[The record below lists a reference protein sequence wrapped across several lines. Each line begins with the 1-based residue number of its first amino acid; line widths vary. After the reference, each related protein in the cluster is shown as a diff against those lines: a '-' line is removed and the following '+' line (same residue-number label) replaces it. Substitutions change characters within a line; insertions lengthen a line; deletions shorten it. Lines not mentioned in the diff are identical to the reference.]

1 MTTPVINRIF
11 YALLVGAML
20 LAAYAASNWNPDA
33 ITLDNAY
40 VSGRVLRIPAST
52 DGFVESY
59 SVRRADPVARGQ
71 RLFFIRNGE
80 NEARLR
86 EHGAA
91 LRMAVEEEMRSCK
104 GLSAVLQRARVQLAI
119 ARLQGAFHQAGTS
132 EVTAPY
138 DGYVYDV
145 LAYPGRPVRKG
156 EDLLVLIPKEPPW
169 VEANVLES
177 DIARLAPGTAV
188 EVIPDTGGGKLK
200 YPGLIQSVVPAV
212 AAVFSPLPRNNL
224 DSNWIRTTQR
234 IPVLISFTMPPGDAQ
249 LPLGASVRVVID
261 AKTPRRKP
269 QTPDQPRAAP
279 APAPTPPAPPKD
291 SVKAGF
297 DDYLGSMLAPYQSA
311 GQGGGTRCR

>member
-1 MTTPVINRIF
+1 MVNRIF
-11 YALLVGAML
+11 HALLIGAML
-20 LAAYAASNWNPDA
+20 LAVYAAASWNPDA

-40 VSGRVLRIPAST
+40 VSGRVLRITAST
-52 DGFVESY
+52 DGVIESY
-59 SVRRADPVARGQ
+59 FVRRADPVVQGQ
-71 RLFFIRNGE
+71 RLVFIRSGE

-86 EHGAA
+86 EYGAA
-91 LRMAVEEEMRSCK
+91 LRMVVEEEMRSCK

-119 ARLQGAFHQAGTS
+119 AKLQGAFHQASAS
-132 EVTAPY
+132 EVAAPY
-138 DGYVYDV
+138 DGYVYDL
-145 LAYPGRPVRKG
+145 LAYPGRPVKKG
-156 EDLLVLIPKEPPW
+156 EDLLVLIPKEPPR

-188 EVIPDTGGGKLK
+188 EVIPDTGGGKLR

-261 AKTPRRKP
+261 AKVPRQKP
-269 QTPDQPRAAP
+269 QAPDQPQAAP
-279 APAPTPPAPPKD
+279 APAPTPPPPPKD
-291 SVKAGF
+291 SAKTAF
-297 DDYLGSMLAPYQSA
+297 DDYLGSMLAPYPSA